1 MIAVIS
7 DVHFPSNAERQKIME
22 TGLKK
27 LTGIRALFI
36 CGDFTDNRK
45 DTKPEEEMKL
55 PEYIKKLPYPVF
67 FIDGNHE
74 DYDVLKRLPKI
85 SDSENEL
92 LFQKSGCSL
101 TAENTMKASDGIY
114 YLKRGSVCK
123 IDGFSIL
130 LIGGSTTG
138 PGYKKN
144 HPDIWQKDEDL
155 SKEDEKRILK
165 SLQENNYIFDLI
177 LTHTVPECMVKA
189 WFPDKDLSV
198 TNRILEH
205 VWQSVSYQ
213 YWLFGHFHKDANYPE
228 RMHCLYNDVMLL
240 EALKDGGIR
249 AERRKL

>member
-1 MIAVIS
+1 
-7 DVHFPSNAERQKIME
+7 
-22 TGLKK
+22 
-27 LTGIRALFI
+27 
-36 CGDFTDNRK
+36 
-45 DTKPEEEMKL
+45 MKL

-123 IDGFSIL
+123 IDGFSML

-165 SLQENNYIFDLI
+165 SLQENDHTFDLI
-177 LTHTVPECMVKA
+177 FTHTVPECMVKA

-198 TNRILEH
+198 TNKILEH

-213 YWLFGHFHKDANYPE
+213 YWLFGHFHDDEDYPE

>member
-1 MIAVIS
+1 
-7 DVHFPSNAERQKIME
+7 
-22 TGLKK
+22 
-27 LTGIRALFI
+27 
-36 CGDFTDNRK
+36 
-45 DTKPEEEMKL
+45 
-55 PEYIKKLPYPVF
+55 
-67 FIDGNHE
+67 
-74 DYDVLKRLPKI
+74 
-85 SDSENEL
+85 
-92 LFQKSGCSL
+92 
-101 TAENTMKASDGIY
+101 MKASDGIY

-155 SKEDEKRILK
+155 SKEDEKRVLK
-165 SLQENNYIFDLI
+165 SLQENNYTFDLI

-198 TNRILEH
+198 TNKILEH
-205 VWQSVSYQ
+205 VWHSISYQ
-213 YWLFGHFHKDANYPE
+213 HWLFGLFHDDEDYPE